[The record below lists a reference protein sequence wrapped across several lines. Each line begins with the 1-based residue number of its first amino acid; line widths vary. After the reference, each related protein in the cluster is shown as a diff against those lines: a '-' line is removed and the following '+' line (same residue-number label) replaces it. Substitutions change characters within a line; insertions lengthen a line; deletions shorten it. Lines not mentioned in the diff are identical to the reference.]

1 MIRVSLRLKNISK
14 TYQGPDGPLEVLKGV
29 SLEVSAGEFAAV
41 QGPSGCGKSTV
52 LLVAGGLLSP
62 EQGEVLID
70 GENPYALDAVQVGRL
85 RAKKVGF
92 VFQQFHLIPYLSV
105 SDNVLAPSMAV
116 PEDAAGA
123 RERAKEMIGH
133 FKLTERASHLPSE
146 LSAGECQRV
155 ALARALLNQPKV
167 LLADEPTG
175 NLDPENG
182 EIVLA
187 SLAEFADKG
196 GAVLLVTHDEEAA
209 GRAQTRFRIDEGEL
223 SRSVERET

>member
-1 MIRVSLRLKNISK
+1 MRLKNISK

-133 FKLTERASHLPSE
+133 FKLTDRASHLPSE

-187 SLAEFADKG
+187 SLAEFADNG

-209 GRAQTRFRIDEGEL
+209 GRAQVRFRIAEGEL
-223 SRSVERET
+223 SRS

>member
-187 SLAEFADKG
+187 SLAEFADNG

-209 GRAQTRFRIDEGEL
+209 GRAQVRFRIAEGEL
-223 SRSVERET
+223 SRS